1 MFNVTGSKMSDQ
13 ADEAYE
19 QARRTE
25 KEVNKIVA
33 YFDELTNIARSFKK
47 ALDEVELQYG
57 KRLVTLSRV
66 VNVSGKTDWFEFTEE
81 EKKLTENTV
90 LLVGMLYKMCKTSIV
105 LKTENSDG
113 FQSLNRFEIDCVVN
127 DASKLVK
134 KIENA
139 A

>member
-1 MFNVTGSKMSDQ
+1 
-13 ADEAYE
+13 
-19 QARRTE
+19 
-25 KEVNKIVA
+25 
-33 YFDELTNIARSFKK
+33 
-47 ALDEVELQYG
+47 
-57 KRLVTLSRV
+57 
-66 VNVSGKTDWFEFTEE
+66 
-81 EKKLTENTV
+81 
-90 LLVGMLYKMCKTSIV
+90 MLYKMCKTSIV